1 MVCLWRITDVDDEGD
16 EESVVV
22 EAAMGNLQ
30 SLPRTLGEIPT
41 PRAPAPESEMSLTG
55 LCGCPSVRGRGL
67 CPRVPKRVRLGG
79 TWLAVTSF
87 GADSRQQIPH
97 WHALRPCDYSLLVFF
112 AVTCR
117 LLFVFILRH
126 DAQP

>member
-1 MVCLWRITDVDDEGD
+1 MVCLWRITGVNDEGD

-30 SLPRTLGEIPT
+30 SLLRTLGETPT

-55 LCGCPSVRGRGL
+55 LCGCPSVRGQGL
-67 CPRVPKRVRLGG
+67 CPRVPKRVRLDG

-87 GADSRQQIPH
+87 GADSR
-97 WHALRPCDYSLLVFF
+97 HALRPCDDLLLVFF